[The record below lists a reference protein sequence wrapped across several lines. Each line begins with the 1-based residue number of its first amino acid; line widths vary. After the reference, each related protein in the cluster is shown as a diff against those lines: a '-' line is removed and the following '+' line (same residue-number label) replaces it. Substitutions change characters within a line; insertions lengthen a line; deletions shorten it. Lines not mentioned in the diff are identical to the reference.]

1 MILLIK
7 KERPAD
13 QKCNV
18 LYFILDGQWF
28 NLTAD
33 DMRTAMQDWN
43 IMDPRQLLERLCP
56 NPLPFIFWTYETPIH
71 LELASFRNGLK
82 PDDPHHEVD
91 KSLPMF
97 PPTSLP
103 I

>member
-28 NLTAD
+28 NLTAH

-43 IMDPRQLLERLCP
+43 IMDPRQLLEHLCP
-56 NPLPFIFWTYETPIH
+56 NPLPLIFWTYE
-71 LELASFRNGLK
+71 A
-82 PDDPHHEVD
+82 PHPFGACLIQE
-91 KSLPMF
+91 
-97 PPTSLP
+97 
-103 I
+103 